1 MGVELSADPVLF
13 LGLALV
19 FVFIGGIAGTL
30 AGLFGIGGG
39 IILVPAMSMIFQ
51 HLGSSADHA
60 MRLAAATSLATIIPT
75 SIASLRAH
83 HKRQGI
89 DWPLLKLW
97 LPAIIIGA
105 FIGSYLARYISGKVL
120 SLLFSFMLTFVAVRF
135 IKPQAAEQE
144 HGHSSVS
151 SAMQSFFA
159 FTIGCSSAMLGVG
172 GGMLGV
178 PALCHVGLPLK
189 RAIGTAST
197 FGLMVAFPG
206 VINYLFAEAPADVPL
221 GGSWGLI
228 HPLALAL
235 LIPGAVLG
243 APLGAKLTHN
253 LPLAKL
259 RRGFAVLVV
268 LLALKMLYTSLS

>member
-1 MGVELSADPVLF
+1 MIAAFSASPLLF

-19 FVFIGGIAGTL
+19 FVLSGGIAGVL

-39 IILVPAMSMIFQ
+39 IIMVPAMSTIFQ
-51 HLGSSADHA
+51 HMGASADHA
-60 MRLAAATSLATIIPT
+60 MRLAVATSLATIIPT

-97 LPAIIIGA
+97 LPIIIVGA
-105 FIGSYLARYISGKVL
+105 FIGSYLTRYISGKAL
-120 SLLFSFMLTFVAVRF
+120 SLLFGLLLAFMAIRF
-135 IKPQAAEQE
+135 LKPQAAEAEQVQRKV
-144 HGHSSVS
+144 GKVL
-151 SAMQSFFA
+151 QSTFA

-172 GGMLGV
+172 GGVLGV
-178 PALCHVGLPLK
+178 PALCYVGLPLK

-197 FGLMVAFPG
+197 FGLMVAIPG
-206 VINYLFAEAPADVPL
+206 VFNYLLAATPPDVPL

-243 APLGAKLTHN
+243 APLGARLTHS
-253 LPLAKL
+253 LPVAKL